1 MINKFRLCL
10 YAVILLLA
18 SCGVADTGL
27 TIDPI
32 FVRSTNATLEQEYAQ
47 LRATQVDGV
56 KYTLSIDLTNDE
68 NFTGVA
74 EIAFNL
80 RRADIPL
87 TVDFNDGEVIEVLLD
102 NQPVPFNYNGWF
114 ITIAADD
121 LVTGSTELVIKYA
134 HDYSSAGSG
143 LYRFTDPQDK
153 RDYLYTDFEPYDA
166 NRLFPSFDQPDLKAS
181 YTLDVIA
188 PLSWQ
193 VVTSVRENSIE
204 NESDVNHWY
213 FPESARYSTYIFSL
227 HAGEY
232 KVWESRAGDIPLR
245 LFARQSLAEYVVPED
260 WFSFTRH
267 GFKFFQDYLEVP
279 YAYVKY
285 DQLIVPH
292 FNAGAMENTAAV
304 TFSERYIRRG
314 SYTQNNL
321 NRINNVIQ
329 HEMAHMWFGN
339 LVTMRWW
346 NGVWLNES
354 LATYMSYLAQ
364 AAYPGDTSAWLR
376 YYLGNKIGA
385 YTADEQVTTHA
396 IDLPVADS
404 DSAFANFDSITYGK
418 GASLLKQLAY
428 LLGEQP
434 FRTGITNYLNSKSRQ
449 NTTLDDLVSSLA
461 VAAGRNLNDW
471 TQQWFYTKGPNTIAV
486 DYQCEGGTIT
496 GISLTQSAPDDAPT
510 LREHQLALGLYSGD
524 VLVAQERVGL
534 TGATTRVDTL
544 LDEPCPEFVFPNQGD
559 WAYAKIRLAEKDYEQ
574 LAVKLHNFDDPLNR
588 AMLWRALWEGVR
600 DLRMPITDYSK
611 ILLANIAQEKN
622 PSLLLGVFNNLDA
635 VISYYYSFGDEHTEQ
650 RNVFIQRYEEIAW
663 RQVRELDAGSDLQ
676 KSWFDNLVYN
686 TQSET
691 GLNRLAELLNGTTSI
706 DGLDIDQDRR
716 WSLVTHLGSYNYPDS
731 AQLIEQELLNDP
743 SDQGAKAALGA
754 RVASAS
760 IEDKAA
766 YLLESQNLDNS
777 LELAE
782 RNQITQRLFQRN
794 QPEVKRALLADALG
808 AIPSLD
814 QQAQQQVSR
823 GYVRGLT
830 HGYCSLESVELLQQA
845 LVNNQTATLGT
856 IKALRVAIQE
866 DQRCIDIKSLFKS

>member
-1 MINKFRLCL
+1 MINKLRFSLG
-10 YAVILLLA
+10 AVILLLA

-27 TIDPI
+27 SIDPV
-32 FVRSTNATLEQEYAQ
+32 FVRSSNATLEQEYAQ
-47 LRATQVDGV
+47 IRGGQVDGV
-56 KYTLSIDLTNDE
+56 KYSLSIDLTSE
-68 NFTGVA
+68 GKFTGVA

-80 RRADIPL
+80 KRTDIPL

-102 NQPVPFNYNGWF
+102 NQPVPFSYNGWF
-114 ITIAADD
+114 ITIAPDD
-121 LVTGSTELVIKYA
+121 LLAGSTELVIKYA
-134 HDYSSAGSG
+134 HDYSSVGSG
-143 LYRFTDPQDK
+143 LYRFTDPEDN

-193 VVTSVRENSIE
+193 VVTSVRESSIE
-204 NESDVNHWY
+204 NNGDVNHWY

-232 KVWESRAGDIPLR
+232 KVWESKAGDIPLR

-292 FNAGAMENTAAV
+292 FNAGAMENTAAI

-314 SYTQNNL
+314 SYTQDNL

-354 LATYMSYLAQ
+354 LATYMAYLAQ
-364 AAYPGDTSAWLR
+364 AAYPEDTSAWLR
-376 YYLGNKIGA
+376 FYLGNKISA
-385 YTADEQVTTHA
+385 YTTDEQVTTHA

-434 FRTGITNYLNSKSRQ
+434 FRNGITNYLNSKSGQ

-461 VAAGRNLNDW
+461 VAAGRDLNDW

-524 VLVAQERVGL
+524 ELVAQERVGL

-559 WAYAKIRLAEKDYEQ
+559 WAYAKMRLAEKDYAQ
-574 LAVKLHNFDDPLNR
+574 LAVKLHNFDDPLDR

-600 DLRMPITDYSK
+600 DLRMPITDYSE
-611 ILLANIAQEKN
+611 ILLANIAQEKS
-622 PSLLLGVFNNLDA
+622 PSLLLGVFNNLDS
-635 VISYYYSFGDEHTEQ
+635 VISYYYSFGDEYAEQ
-650 RNVFIQRYEEIAW
+650 RNAFIQRYEEIAW
-663 RQVRELDAGSDLQ
+663 RQVRESDAGSDRQ

-691 GLNRLAELLNGTTSI
+691 GLNRLAELLKGDTSI

-716 WSLVTHLGSYNYPDS
+716 WSLVTHLGSHNHPDS
-731 AQLIEQELLNDP
+731 AQLIEQELLKDP

-766 YLLESQNLDNS
+766 YLLESQNLENS

-794 QPEVKRALLADALG
+794 QPEVKRVLLADALG
-808 AIPSLD
+808 AIQSLD
-814 QQAQQQVSR
+814 QQAQQQVLR

-830 HGYCSLESVELLQQA
+830 QGYCSPESVELLQQA
-845 LVNNQTATLGT
+845 LSNNQTATLST
-856 IKALRVAIQE
+856 IKVLRVAIQQ
-866 DQRCIDIKSLFKS
+866 DQRCIDIKNLL